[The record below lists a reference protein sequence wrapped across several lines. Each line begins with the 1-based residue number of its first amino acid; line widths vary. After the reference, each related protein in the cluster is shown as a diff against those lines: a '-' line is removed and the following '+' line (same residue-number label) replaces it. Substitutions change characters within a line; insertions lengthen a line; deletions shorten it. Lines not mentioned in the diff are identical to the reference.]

1 MCPSTVQVASASS
14 VKTMLWK
21 SVKAI
26 REPFIT
32 PYTYDTSYKCRVY
45 DASLVA
51 DVLRNSEN
59 GAGATLD
66 ENLLT
71 TRGNE
76 NYGVTA
82 IKGIAASDDA
92 QVVGIG
98 YYGVN
103 GSRYATPQNGLNI
116 MVFQMSD
123 GTTQTQ
129 KIYK

>member
-1 MCPSTVQVASASS
+1 MMRASS
-14 VKTMLWK
+14 LMCCV
-21 SVKAI
+21 I
-26 REPFIT
+26 Q
-32 PYTYDTSYKCRVY
+32 
-45 DASLVA
+45 
-51 DVLRNSEN
+51 N

-66 ENLLT
+66 EELLA

-103 GSRYATPQNGLNI
+103 GSRYATPQKGLNI

-123 GTTQTQ
+123 GTTRTQ